1 MCQPI
6 LTISNKR
13 KVSCA
18 SSYSRRKQLSWDH
31 NGWKTKRIKEMSWKS
46 NELIKLEDL
55 WKELFGRQQKVVFLI
70 LRGDRV
76 SIWQAIRAKGGNQ
89 ILLLWNAY
97 LYHPFEKSGKD
108 SNRKPNAAKLQ
119 VRRSTWRNC
128 SVFLEFLKIVFM
140 QWEEQQKNRWDI

>member
-1 MCQPI
+1 MI
-6 LTISNKR
+6 LQEDKGMRFGTINAREESNGKR
-13 KVSCA
+13 
-18 SSYSRRKQLSWDH
+18 
-31 NGWKTKRIKEMSWKS
+31 GKENSVG
-46 NELIKLEDL
+46 I
-55 WKELFGRQQKVVFLI
+55 
-70 LRGDRV
+70 
-76 SIWQAIRAKGGNQ
+76 IWQAIRAKGGNQ

-97 LYHPFEKSGKD
+97 LYHPFEKSGTD